1 MLLVTTDGRK
11 AALDINLVDPAL
23 PEPEYNKISTAA
35 DLIARIY
42 HDTEKW
48 KSVQLV
54 FSDLG
59 TPSSEKRHKDK
70 RHKKSKEEPSR
81 PVVVDRPAVQDEDVV
96 PQTTVAK
103 EVDLGDV
110 KELDETEVAEVRE
123 QEEVDR
129 SPVQVDTVA
138 LEVCIRGSRKSWS
151 SAAFVKRR
159 SPSSMMPGISLSAPL
174 FLKRCARERF
184 ASWSVQPK
192 RWARE

>member
-1 MLLVTTDGRK
+1 VIVTPGSEYLRTLIASLANVLKRSSRTGDSRHRQYAPGHYGWRK

-59 TPSSEKRHKDK
+59 TPAARSGTKTNGARNRRKIHRDRWS
-70 RHKKSKEEPSR
+70 
-81 PVVVDRPAVQDEDVV
+81 DRPAVQDEDVV

-103 EVDLGDV
+103 EVIWG
-110 KELDETEVAEVRE
+110 R
-123 QEEVDR
+123 
-129 SPVQVDTVA
+129 
-138 LEVCIRGSRKSWS
+138 
-151 SAAFVKRR
+151 
-159 SPSSMMPGISLSAPL
+159 
-174 FLKRCARERF
+174 
-184 ASWSVQPK
+184 
-192 RWARE
+192 